1 METIINYGKPGL
13 PNKEFYRV
21 CVEQESIIVTPQDYY
36 PGAFQELKHLGA
48 QWNPKTY
55 SFITSRSKEN
65 TIKAMLNF
73 YTKPSTTP
81 TAKLKTAMREV
92 EAILGHKDALVTHYN
107 GNVVLVDPYGLVGDL
122 SVIKEL
128 SQDLIHSTYLK
139 NTHSVR
145 TIFNLL

>member
-1 METIINYGKPGL
+1 METIINYGKSGL
-13 PNKEFYRV
+13 PNKEFYSVRA
-21 CVEQESIIVTPQDYY
+21 EQECITITPQDYY
-36 PGAFQELKHLGA
+36 PGAFQELKYLGA

-55 SFITSRSKEN
+55 SFTISKSKEN
-65 TIKAMLNF
+65 TVKAMLNF

-92 EAILGHKDALVTHYN
+92 EALLGHKDAQVTHYN

-122 SVIKEL
+122 AVIKEL

-139 NTHSVR
+139 SIHSVR

>member
-13 PNKEFYRV
+13 PNKEFYAVRT
-21 CVEQESIIVTPQDYY
+21 EQECITITPQDYY

-55 SFITSRSKEN
+55 SFATSKSKEN
-65 TIKAMLNF
+65 TVKAMLNF
-73 YTKPSTTP
+73 YTKNSVTP

-92 EAILGHKDALVTHYN
+92 EALLGHKDALVTHYN

-122 SVIKEL
+122 AVIKEL
-128 SQDLIHSTYLK
+128 SQKLQHSTYLK
-139 NTHSVR
+139 SIHSVR
-145 TIFNLL
+145 TIFKLL

>member
-13 PNKEFYRV
+13 PNKEFYSVRT
-21 CVEQESIIVTPQDYY
+21 EQDCITITPQDYY

-55 SFITSRSKEN
+55 SFTIDKSKEN

-92 EAILGHKDALVTHYN
+92 EAVLGHKDALVTHYN

-122 SVIKEL
+122 AVIKEL

-139 NTHSVR
+139 NTHLVR
-145 TIFNLL
+145 TIFKLS

>member
-13 PNKEFYRV
+13 PNKEFYTVRI
-21 CVEQESIIVTPQDYY
+21 EQDCIIITPQDYY

-48 QWNPKTY
+48 WWNPKTY
-55 SFITSRSKEN
+55 SFITSKSKEN

-92 EAILGHKDALVTHYN
+92 EAVLGHKDAHVTHYN
-107 GNVVLVDPYGLVGDL
+107 GNVVLVDPYGLIGDL

-128 SQDLIHSTYLK
+128 SQKLQRSTYLK
-139 NTHSVR
+139 NTHLVR
-145 TIFNLL
+145 TIFKLS